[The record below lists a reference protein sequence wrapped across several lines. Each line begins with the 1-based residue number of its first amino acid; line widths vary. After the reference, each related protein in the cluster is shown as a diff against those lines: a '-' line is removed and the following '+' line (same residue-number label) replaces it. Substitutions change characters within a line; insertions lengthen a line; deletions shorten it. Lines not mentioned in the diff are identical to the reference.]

1 MSEDQNREIMREL
14 KEINSKLDTLN
25 SSRAISGTLKVIA
38 LIFGF
43 LVIGPLLIGIIVDL
57 FGITS

>member
-1 MSEDQNREIMREL
+1 VSEDQNREIMREL
-14 KEINSKLDTLN
+14 KEINYKLDTLN
-25 SSRAISGTLKVIA
+25 SSKGISGTLKVIA

-43 LVIGPLLIGIIVDL
+43 LVIGPLLIGIIVYL

>member
-14 KEINSKLDTLN
+14 KEINNKLDTLN
-25 SSRAISGTLKVIA
+25 SSKGISGTLKVIA

-43 LVIGPLLIGIIVDL
+43 LVIGPLLIGIIMYL
-57 FGITS
+57 FATTG

>member
-14 KEINSKLDTLN
+14 KEINNKLDTLN
-25 SSRAISGTLKVIA
+25 SSKGISGTLKVIA

-43 LVIGPLLIGIIVDL
+43 LVIGPLLIGIIVYL
-57 FGITS
+57 FGITG